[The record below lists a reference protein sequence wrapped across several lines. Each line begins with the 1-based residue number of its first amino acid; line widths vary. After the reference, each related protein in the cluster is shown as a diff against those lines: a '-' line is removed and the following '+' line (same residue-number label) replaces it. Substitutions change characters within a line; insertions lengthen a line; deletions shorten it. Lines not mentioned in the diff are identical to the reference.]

1 MPRADDQ
8 PRNHP
13 EPVTAPAHIVD
24 PDVDLHDPAQLAETR
39 PREWD
44 LLVAV
49 AAGGVA
55 GAEARYGVDVA
66 LPHAV
71 GAFPWATVVVNVA
84 GSLLVGVLM
93 VVLLERARP
102 HRLWRPFLGTGVLG
116 GFTTYATFAV
126 DTRQLITE
134 HQAGLALGYVVLTF
148 AACLTAVWLGVRA
161 TRWIAGLGRPVGQ
174 AAATAVR

>member
-8 PRNHP
+8 PRDHS

-44 LLVAV
+44 LLAAI

-66 LPHAV
+66 LPRAV
-71 GAFPWATVVVNVA
+71 GAFPWATGVVKVA
-84 GSLLVGVLM
+84 GRMLIGVLM

-126 DTRQLITE
+126 DTRQLITG

-148 AACLTAVWLGVRA
+148 AACLTAVWLGVRV
-161 TRWIAGLGRPVGQ
+161 TRRITGLVRPVGQ